1 MCLQVY
7 GSHTASKS
15 RKKAKTVSIFE
26 SYLIAFFC
34 LLPECMRTK
43 EGERE
48 KEKDFQSFYTESLW
62 KQHASQEAVL
72 FFMDTY
78 KSLHKFETV

>member
-1 MCLQVY
+1 
-7 GSHTASKS
+7 
-15 RKKAKTVSIFE
+15 
-26 SYLIAFFC
+26 
-34 LLPECMRTK
+34 MRTK